1 MLDYSQS
8 LALLNKLNKELQKKN
23 TTCEL
28 YVIDDF
34 AFNYWCNDNNLKTIN
49 FYSISTYSKID
60 SECKKLIE
68 EISQKEKSDINWLN
82 DTYYNMSNGADDLIP
97 LANWKNVDL
106 GFSNI
111 KIKILD
117 KETLVLFYLRLIDS
131 KVRKNKNIILKYE
144 ELKKLAITLYLLKEY
159 NINHIK
165 DPWLRERV
173 IYFTPAIIYL
183 QTHDFNRL
191 LKNNN

>member
-1 MLDYSQS
+1 MLTYNQA
-8 LALLNKLNKELQKKN
+8 LELLNTLDKELQKEKI
-23 TTCEL
+23 TCEL

-34 AFNYWCNDNNLKTIN
+34 AFNYWCNKNNLKTIN

-60 SECKKLIE
+60 SRCKKLIE
-68 EISQKEKSDINWLN
+68 GISQKEKCDMNWLN

-97 LANWKNVDL
+97 LVNWKNVDL

-111 KIKILD
+111 KVKIID

-131 KVRKNKNIILKYE
+131 KVRKNKNVILKDE
-144 ELKKLAITLYLLKEY
+144 ELKKLAIILNLLKEH

-173 IYFTPAIIYL
+173 IYFTPAITYL
-183 QTHDFNRL
+183 QNYNFNQL
-191 LKNNN
+191 LNDN